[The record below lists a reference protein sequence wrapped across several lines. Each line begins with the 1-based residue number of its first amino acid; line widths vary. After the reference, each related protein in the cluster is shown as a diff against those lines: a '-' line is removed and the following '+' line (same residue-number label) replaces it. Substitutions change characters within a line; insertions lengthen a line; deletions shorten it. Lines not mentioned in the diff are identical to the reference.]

1 MDKKYLMNGLAALA
15 IVAGISS
22 CVKDVDGVN
31 PADQEKAAKENAELQ
46 LGLTIPEGQ
55 TWEMSQQI
63 AANVTVDLNADETYT
78 VGICDK
84 NPLNFADAKYYA
96 LKKAEGGKI
105 SATFTAPIAKS
116 DYYVIAYN
124 SKYQAIV
131 NKVEASNGVI
141 DANVSYTS
149 GASGTMRSASNRA
162 IKSTFNFPSAP
173 DKTIFATTKVPDE
186 AILLKSYGEG
196 EYFYINSSCEG
207 VDQIQTEHKNRDS
220 SIPVYLYVDGT
231 VNLTG
236 VRNFYLCSGTKII
249 LLPGA
254 KLTLKDNYQFGQADV
269 EVIIPETAEL
279 INNGF
284 IQTESNVKI
293 WNRGTITASYLNV
306 TNGSLVYNEGTIN
319 LNGNDSNGL
328 LCVTNNNSVIVNDGT
343 IECKT
348 VEVRGSG
355 HIQNNN
361 SLTVEGPTNINSND
375 ATWVN
380 NGVYTTEYFIYTAG
394 STDVINNCRLIVNED
409 FDINLGDTP
418 SNGFRMDA
426 NASVKTKNFN
436 GGGNFTYTYYRAD
449 WYRYVEASHSGG
461 PFYIYMGASSMFEV
475 TETATMNATKA
486 DYGIYGP
493 EEGAYAVFK
502 AKNIVAGKA
511 NQGFEVTYGNNLA
524 VVCEAHFAQ
533 GNDGQADHP
542 LIDFK
547 GNATIYEGGSFKD
560 GKSGSVAPDMETIKA
575 SLCSG
580 EFDPGEG
587 DGDDFLPEPA
597 PVTFAFEDQIYN
609 GDYDMNDVVLKVSYH
624 AERNAQRVITGIDE
638 SKLDIKLVASGA
650 TFNIKVYLGQ
660 RDADGKPIEGAVA
673 LFGDKEIHAAFGV
686 DAGLMVNTGR
696 NTANVVTLEGVTPP
710 ADWDGDFENL
720 DIWIWVNP
728 GTGSTSETQIF
739 YLTDKEKP
747 VPYAIMV
754 PTDWAW
760 PTERTKI
767 TEAYPGKATST
778 PNVYDENFS
787 FKKWAET
794 PDAQRTD
801 DMRKWFN
808 HPVPGKVMTNTNN
821 NNSNN

>member
-63 AANVTVDLNADETYT
+63 AANVTVDLNAEETYT

-131 NKVEASNGVI
+131 NRVEAENGVI

-149 GASGTMRSASNRA
+149 GASGTMRSARRA

-220 SIPVYLYVDGT
+220 SIPVYLYVDG
-231 VNLTG
+231 VVDLTG
-236 VRNFYLCSGTKII
+236 VNNFYLCSGTKII
-249 LLPGA
+249 LLPGS
-254 KLTLKDNYQFGQADV
+254 KLTLKDNYHFGQADV
-269 EVIIPETAEL
+269 EVIIPKTAEL
-279 INNGF
+279 VNNGY
-284 IQTESNVKI
+284 IQTESNVKV

-524 VVCEAHFAQ
+524 VVCETHFAQ

-542 LIDFK
+542 YIDFK

-560 GKSGSVAPDMETIKA
+560 GKSGSVAPDIEEIKA

-580 EFDPGEG
+580 GFKPGEG
-587 DGDDFLPEPA
+587 TEIDVNPDIK
-597 PVTFAFEDQIYN
+597 TYAFEDQLIN
-609 GDYDMNDVVLKVSYH
+609 GDYDMNDVVLQMSYVR
-624 AERNAQRVITGIDE
+624 ERDSQGNITINDKKIDV
-638 SKLDIKLVASGA
+638 KLVAAGA
-650 TFNIKVYLGQ
+650 TFNIKVFIGEE
-660 RDADGKPIEGAVA
+660 P
-673 LFGDKEIHAAFGV
+673 LFGGKEIHAAFAEANPGMNIV
-686 DAGLMVNTGR
+686 AGKMVNTGDKS
-696 NTANVVTLEGVTPP
+696 NFNGAKP
-710 ADWDGDFENL
+710 ATCQIEFDKAVDLKNL
-720 DIWIWVNP
+720 DVKIVVNDKTDSP
-728 GTGSTSETQIF
+728 IE
-739 YLTDKEKP
+739 YLGDKEK
-747 VPYAIMV
+747 VTPYAIMI
-754 PTDWAW
+754 PNNWRW
-760 PTERTKI
+760 PQERTII
-767 TEAYPGKATST
+767 TAAYKGKKNAE
-778 PNVYDENFS
+778 NAEVEYDETLS

-794 PDAQRTD
+794 TGADRDKIEWYNYPVTGKTFSLTD
-801 DMRKWFN
+801 N
-808 HPVPGKVMTNTNN
+808 ATNN
-821 NNSNN
+821 

>member
-96 LKKAEGGKI
+96 LKKVEGGKI

-131 NKVEASNGVI
+131 NRVEAENGVI
-141 DANVSYTS
+141 NANVSYTS

-486 DYGIYGP
+486 DYGVYGP
-493 EEGAYAVFK
+493 AEGAYAVFK
-502 AKNIVAGKA
+502 AKNIVAGKE
-511 NQGFEVTYGNNLA
+511 NQGYEVTYGNNLA
-524 VVCEAHFAQ
+524 VVCESHFAQ
-533 GNDGQADHP
+533 GYSGSYP
-542 LIDFK
+542 YIDYK
-547 GNATIYEGGSFKD
+547 GNATLYEGGANAD
-560 GKSGSVAPDMETIKA
+560 AAPDIEKIKE

-580 EFDPGEG
+580 SFTPGSG
-587 DGDDFLPEPA
+587 TGKFLKEPQ
-597 PVTFAFEDQIYN
+597 VYTFAFEDRLD
-609 GDYDMNDVVLKVSYH
+609 GLTDYDMNDVVLQMSYVPT
-624 AERNAQRVITGIDE
+624 RDSQGRITAIDE
-638 SKLDIKLVASGA
+638 KKLDVKLVAAGA
-650 TFNIKVYLGQ
+650 QFSIKVYIGN
-660 RDADGKPIEGAVA
+660 EA
-673 LFGDKEIHAAFGV
+673 LFNGNEVHDAFKEANPSANISSNT
-686 DAGLMVNTGR
+686 MVNTG
-696 NTANVVTLEGVTPP
+696 TKANLNGANP
-710 ADWDGDFENL
+710 ATCQISLPNWDGDFENL
-720 DIWIWVNP
+720 DVKIVVNDKTDSP
-728 GTGSTSETQIF
+728 IK
-739 YLTDKEKP
+739 YLEDKAKAT
-747 VPYAIMV
+747 PYSIMI
-754 PTDWAW
+754 PNNWRW
-760 PTERTKI
+760 PQERTII
-767 TEAYPGKATST
+767 TEAYPGKKIAGSDE
-778 PNVYDENFS
+778 YDENFS

-794 PDAQRTD
+794 TGSDRD
-801 DMRKWFN
+801 NIDWYN
-808 HPVPGKVMTNTNN
+808 NPVGGKTFSIAGNATNN
-821 NNSNN
+821 

>member
-1 MDKKYLMNGLAALA
+1 MNKKYLMNGLAALA

-63 AANVTVDLNADETYT
+63 AANVTVDLNAEETYT

-84 NPLNFADAKYYA
+84 NPLNFEDAKYYA
-96 LKKAEGGKI
+96 LKKVEGGKI

-141 DANVSYTS
+141 NANVSYTS
-149 GASGTMRSASNRA
+149 GASGTMRSARRA
-162 IKSTFNFPSAP
+162 IQSIFEFPSAP
-173 DKTIFATTKVPDE
+173 DKNVFATTVP
-186 AILLKSYGEG
+186 
-196 EYFYINSSCEG
+196 NNC
-207 VDQIQTEHKNRDS
+207 
-220 SIPVYLYVDGT
+220 PV
-231 VNLTG
+231 LTG
-236 VRNFYLCSGTKII
+236 YQNGNLFEINGTSASSGQKLQPYVQWDATNKKIDVYVSESV
-249 LLPGA
+249 
-254 KLTLKDNYQFGQADV
+254 TLN
-269 EVIIPETAEL
+269 
-279 INNGF
+279 
-284 IQTESNVKI
+284 KI
-293 WNRGTITASYLNV
+293 
-306 TNGSLVYNEGTIN
+306 
-319 LNGNDSNGL
+319 NGNDPVYFPSDVTLYLLPNVKMTINCDYNWEQSNGIIYIADGAEL
-328 LCVTNNNSVIVNDGT
+328 AINGVLGIGSNCKIITAGTGSISANQIIVRNGATLYNQGTIDMSEKDNGELSVENSNSVIVNDGT
-343 IECKT
+343 IKAKRLHT
-348 VEVRGSG
+348 AGSG
-355 HIQNNN
+355 HVQNNGN
-361 SLTVEGPTNINSND
+361 MIISGNTDIDSNNN
-375 ATWVN
+375 TWVN
-380 NGVYTTEYFIYTAG
+380 NGSYQTQYFFYTAG
-394 STDVINNCRLIVNED
+394 SCDVINNCKLIVDED
-409 FDINLGDTP
+409 FNINLGDTNA
-418 SNGFRMDA
+418 NGFQMDS
-426 NASVKTKNFN
+426 NASTITKNFN
-436 GGGNFTYTYYRAD
+436 GGGNFTGKKKND
-449 WYRYVEASHSGG
+449 SGQWVDNPFNGG
-461 PFYIYMGASSMFEV
+461 PFFITMGASSMFEV

-502 AKNIVAGKA
+502 AKTIVAGKE
-511 NQGFEVTYGNNLA
+511 NQGYEVTYGNNLA
-524 VVCEAHFAQ
+524 VVCESHFAQ
-533 GNDGQADHP
+533 GYSGSYP
-542 LIDFK
+542 YIDYK
-547 GNATIYEGGSFKD
+547 GNASLYEGS
-560 GKSGSVAPDMETIKA
+560 SAAPDMEAIKA

-580 EFDPGEG
+580 EFNPGSGTGKFPKE
-587 DGDDFLPEPA
+587 PE
-597 PVTFAFEDQIYN
+597 VYTFAFEDQIYN

-767 TEAYPGKATST
+767 TEAYPGKTTST

-794 PDAQRTD
+794 PAADRTD
-801 DMRKWFN
+801 AMEDWFN
-808 HPVPGKVMTNTNN
+808 WPIGLTMKNN
-821 NNSNN
+821 

>member
-1 MDKKYLMNGLAALA
+1 
-15 IVAGISS
+15 
-22 CVKDVDGVN
+22 
-31 PADQEKAAKENAELQ
+31 
-46 LGLTIPEGQ
+46 
-55 TWEMSQQI
+55 MSQQI

-96 LKKAEGGKI
+96 LKKVEGGKI

-542 LIDFK
+542 YIDFK
-547 GNATIYEGGSFKD
+547 GNATIYEGGSM
-560 GKSGSVAPDMETIKA
+560 APGMEAIEA
-575 SLCSG
+575 SLCNLG
-580 EFDPGEG
+580 FDPGEG
-587 DGDDFLPEPA
+587 DGDEFLPEPA
-597 PVTFAFEDQIYN
+597 VYSFAFEDQISN
-609 GDYDMNDVVLKVSYH
+609 GDYDMNDVVLKISYH
-624 AERNAQRVITGIDE
+624 AVRDGKGRITEIQED
-638 SKLDIKLVASGA
+638 KLDVKLVAAGA
-650 TFNIKVYLGQ
+650 TFKIKAFV
-660 RDADGKPIEGAVA
+660 DETA
-673 LFGDKEIHAAFGV
+673 LFDGQEIHDAFGV
-686 DAGLMVNTGR
+686 NQGVMVNTG
-696 NTANVVTLEGVTPP
+696 NNKAQTATPVVDVIEIPDGIIDEDGNADFSKLNV
-710 ADWDGDFENL
+710 
-720 DIWIWVNP
+720 WIWVNP
-728 GTGSTSETQIF
+728 ETGNKSETKIY
-739 YLTDKEKP
+739 YLTDKTKE
-747 VPYAIMV
+747 VPYAVMI
-754 PTDWAW
+754 PADWRW
-760 PTERTKI
+760 PLERI
-767 TEAYPGKATST
+767 CVTEAYPGAPTET
-778 PNVYDENFS
+778 EGVYDNTFS
-787 FKKWAET
+787 FAKWAET

-808 HPVPGKVMTNTNN
+808 HPVTGKVMTNSSNA
-821 NNSNN
+821 NSNN

>member
-31 PADQEKAAKENAELQ
+31 TADQEKAAKENAELQ

-84 NPLNFADAKYYA
+84 NPLNFADAKYQA
-96 LKKAEGGKI
+96 LKKVEGGKI

-542 LIDFK
+542 YIDFK
-547 GNATIYEGGSFKD
+547 GNATIYEGGSM
-560 GKSGSVAPDMETIKA
+560 APGMEAIEA
-575 SLCSG
+575 SLCNLG
-580 EFDPGEG
+580 FDPGEG
-587 DGDDFLPEPA
+587 DGDEFLPEPA
-597 PVTFAFEDQIYN
+597 VYSFAFEDQISN
-609 GDYDMNDVVLKVSYH
+609 GDYDMNDVVLKISYH
-624 AERNAQRVITGIDE
+624 AVRDGKGRITEIQED
-638 SKLDIKLVASGA
+638 KLDVKLVAAGA
-650 TFNIKVYLGQ
+650 TFKIKAFV
-660 RDADGKPIEGAVA
+660 DETA
-673 LFGDKEIHAAFGV
+673 LFDGQEIHDAFGV
-686 DAGLMVNTGR
+686 NQGVMVNTG
-696 NTANVVTLEGVTPP
+696 NNKAQTATPVVDVIEIPDGIIDEDGNADFSKLNV
-710 ADWDGDFENL
+710 
-720 DIWIWVNP
+720 WIWVNP
-728 GTGSTSETQIF
+728 ETGNKSETKIY
-739 YLTDKEKP
+739 YLTDKTKE
-747 VPYAIMV
+747 VPYAVMI
-754 PTDWAW
+754 PADWRW
-760 PTERTKI
+760 PLERI
-767 TEAYPGKATST
+767 CVTEAYPGAPTET
-778 PNVYDENFS
+778 EGVYDNTFS
-787 FKKWAET
+787 FAKWAET

-808 HPVPGKVMTNTNN
+808 HPVTGKVMTNSSNA
-821 NNSNN
+821 NSNN

>member
-31 PADQEKAAKENAELQ
+31 TADQEKAAKENAELQ

-96 LKKAEGGKI
+96 LKKVEGGKI

-141 DANVSYTS
+141 NANVSYTS
-149 GASGTMRSASNRA
+149 GASGTMRSARRA
-162 IKSTFNFPSAP
+162 IQSTFNFPSAP
-173 DKTIFATTKVPDE
+173 DNQKFATTSVPSE
-186 AILLKSYGEG
+186 AVLLKSYGEG

-207 VDQIQTEHKNRDS
+207 VNQIQTEHKNRDS
-220 SIPVYLYVDGT
+220 SIPVYLYVDG
-231 VNLTG
+231 VVDLTG
-236 VRNFYLCSGTKII
+236 VNNFYLCSGTKII
-249 LLPGA
+249 LLPGS
-254 KLTLKDNYQFGQADV
+254 KLTLKDNYHFGQADV

-279 INNGF
+279 VNNGY
-284 IQTESNVKI
+284 IQTESNVKV

-449 WYRYVEASHSGG
+449 WYQYVEASHSGG

-502 AKNIVAGKA
+502 AKKIVAGKA

-524 VVCEAHFAQ
+524 VVCETHFAQ

-542 LIDFK
+542 YIDFK

-597 PVTFAFEDQIYN
+597 PVTFAFEDQINN
-609 GDYDMNDVVLKVSYH
+609 GDYDLNDVVLKVTPH
-624 AERNAQRVITGIDE
+624 IVRNGSGKKIKEIDYDN
-638 SKLDIKLVASGA
+638 LDIKLVAAGA
-650 TFNIKVYLGQ
+650 TFDITVMVDETALSFN
-660 RDADGKPIEGAVA
+660 GKTEVH
-673 LFGDKEIHAAFGV
+673 DAFGV
-686 DAGLMVNTGR
+686 NKGVMVNTGG
-696 NTANVVTLEGVTPP
+696 TAKSGVQQNAAPVTCTIATPAAVKGTD
-710 ADWDGDFENL
+710 ADGNPTLDLSQL
-720 DIWIWVNP
+720 DIWIDVNP
-728 GTGSTSETQIF
+728 GKKSAAQIK
-739 YLTDKEKP
+739 YLTEKTE
-747 VPYAIMV
+747 PYAVMIPM
-754 PTDWAW
+754 DWAW
-760 PTERTKI
+760 PKERVCIKD
-767 TEAYPGKATST
+767 AYLGSEKAED
-778 PNVYDENFS
+778 VAIDESGNT
-787 FKKWAET
+787 FKKNSFAVWAAT
-794 PDAQRTD
+794 LDRDAV
-801 DMRKWFN
+801 MNGWYNF
-808 HPVPGKVMTNTNN
+808 PVEGSTMKNK
-821 NNSNN
+821 

>member
-63 AANVTVDLNADETYT
+63 AANVTVDLNAEETYT

-449 WYRYVEASHSGG
+449 WYKYVEASHSGG
-461 PFYIYMGASSMFEV
+461 PFYIYMGAASMFEV
-475 TETATMNATKA
+475 TETATMNATKSN
-486 DYGIYGP
+486 YGIYGP

-524 VVCEAHFAQ
+524 VVCESHFAQ

-542 LIDFK
+542 YIDFK

-597 PVTFAFEDQIYN
+597 PVTFAFEDQINN
-609 GDYDMNDVVLKVSYH
+609 GDYDLNDVVLKVTPHVVKSGKK
-624 AERNAQRVITGIDE
+624 ITSIDYDN
-638 SKLDIKLVASGA
+638 LDIKLVAAGA
-650 TFNIKVYLGQ
+650 TFDITVMVDKTALSFN
-660 RDADGKPIEGAVA
+660 GKTEVH
-673 LFGDKEIHAAFGV
+673 DAFGV
-686 DAGLMVNTGR
+686 NKGVMVNTGG
-696 NTANVVTLEGVTPP
+696 TAKSGVQQNAAPVTCTIATPAVVMTTDEKGNP
-710 ADWDGDFENL
+710 ALDLSQL
-720 DIWIWVNP
+720 DIWIDVNP
-728 GTGSTSETQIF
+728 GKKSAAQIK
-739 YLTDKEKP
+739 YLTEKTE
-747 VPYAIMV
+747 PYAVMIPM
-754 PTDWAW
+754 DWAW
-760 PTERTKI
+760 PKERVCIKD
-767 TEAYPGKATST
+767 AYLGSEKAED
-778 PNVYDENFS
+778 VAIDESGNT
-787 FKKWAET
+787 FKKNSFAVWAAT
-794 PDAQRTD
+794 LDRDAV
-801 DMRKWFN
+801 MNGWYNF
-808 HPVPGKVMTNTNN
+808 PVEGSTMKNK
-821 NNSNN
+821 

>member
-63 AANVTVDLNADETYT
+63 AANVTVDLNAEETYT

-131 NKVEASNGVI
+131 NRVEAENGVI

-149 GASGTMRSASNRA
+149 GASGTMRSARRA

-220 SIPVYLYVDGT
+220 SIPVYLYVDG
-231 VNLTG
+231 VVDLTG
-236 VRNFYLCSGTKII
+236 VNNFYLCSGTKII
-249 LLPGA
+249 LLPGS
-254 KLTLKDNYQFGQADV
+254 KLTLKDNYHFGQADV
-269 EVIIPETAEL
+269 EVIIPKTAEL
-279 INNGF
+279 VNNGY
-284 IQTESNVKI
+284 IQTESNVKV

-449 WYRYVEASHSGG
+449 WHQYVEASHSGG

-475 TETATMNATKA
+475 TETATMNATKSN
-486 DYGIYGP
+486 YGIYGP

-524 VVCEAHFAQ
+524 VVCERHFAQ

-542 LIDFK
+542 YIDFK

-560 GKSGSVAPDMETIKA
+560 GKSGSVAPDIEEIKA

-580 EFDPGEG
+580 GFKPGEG
-587 DGDDFLPEPA
+587 TEIDVNPDIK
-597 PVTFAFEDQIYN
+597 TYAFEDQLIN
-609 GDYDMNDVVLKVSYH
+609 GDYDMNDVVLQMSYVPT
-624 AERNAQRVITGIDE
+624 RDSQGRITAIDE
-638 SKLDIKLVASGA
+638 KKLDVKLVAAGA
-650 TFNIKVYLGQ
+650 TFNIKVFIG
-660 RDADGKPIEGAVA
+660 DKP
-673 LFGDKEIHAAFGV
+673 LFGGKEIHAAFAEANPGMNIV
-686 DAGLMVNTGR
+686 AGKMVNTG
-696 NTANVVTLEGVTPP
+696 TKANFNGAKP
-710 ADWDGDFENL
+710 ATCQIEFDKAVDLKNL
-720 DIWIWVNP
+720 DVKIVVNDK
-728 GTGSTSETQIF
+728 TEIK
-739 YLTDKEKP
+739 YLEDK
-747 VPYAIMV
+747 A
-754 PTDWAW
+754 
-760 PTERTKI
+760 
-767 TEAYPGKATST
+767 KATPYSIMI
-778 PNVYDENFS
+778 PNNWRWPQEREIITAAYKGKKNAENAEVEYDESLS

-794 PDAQRTD
+794 TGDARDKIEWYNYPVTGKTFSLTD
-801 DMRKWFN
+801 N
-808 HPVPGKVMTNTNN
+808 ATNN
-821 NNSNN
+821 

>member
-31 PADQEKAAKENAELQ
+31 TADQEKAAKENAELQ

-96 LKKAEGGKI
+96 LKKVEGGKI

-542 LIDFK
+542 YIDFK
-547 GNATIYEGGSFKD
+547 GNATIYEGGSM
-560 GKSGSVAPDMETIKA
+560 APGMEAIEA
-575 SLCSG
+575 SLCNLG
-580 EFDPGEG
+580 FDPGEG
-587 DGDDFLPEPA
+587 DGDEFLPEPA
-597 PVTFAFEDQIYN
+597 VYSFAFEDQISN
-609 GDYDMNDVVLKVSYH
+609 GDYDMNDVVLKISYH
-624 AERNAQRVITGIDE
+624 AVRDGKGRITEIQED
-638 SKLDIKLVASGA
+638 KLDVKLVAAGA
-650 TFNIKVYLGQ
+650 TFKIKAFV
-660 RDADGKPIEGAVA
+660 DETA
-673 LFGDKEIHAAFGV
+673 LFDGQEIHDAFGV
-686 DAGLMVNTGR
+686 NQGVMVNTG
-696 NTANVVTLEGVTPP
+696 NNKAQTATPVVDVIEIPDGIIDEDGNADFSKLNV
-710 ADWDGDFENL
+710 
-720 DIWIWVNP
+720 WIWVNP
-728 GTGSTSETQIF
+728 ETGNKSETKIY
-739 YLTDKEKP
+739 YLTDKTKE
-747 VPYAIMV
+747 VPYAVMI
-754 PTDWAW
+754 PADWRW
-760 PTERTKI
+760 PLERI
-767 TEAYPGKATST
+767 CVTEAYPGAPTET
-778 PNVYDENFS
+778 EGVYDNTFS
-787 FKKWAET
+787 FAKWAET

-808 HPVPGKVMTNTNN
+808 HPVTGKVMTNSSNA
-821 NNSNN
+821 NSNN